1 MALKALLIKKQI
13 DNTRKQLKALLEKR
27 EANKAREAELAQ
39 AIEEVETEEQRS
51 AVEEMVQAFEADQ
64 GENESA
70 ITRLNDEIAGLERD
84 LEAEEA
90 AQNTEPP
97 ANQTTD
103 PQTPADNNE
112 RRHEDMSTR
121 ERHNITRAH
130 VFGGMTVAEQ
140 RSMIEREDVQSFLA
154 GIKRTIRG
162 AQDTKQTRAINN
174 VGLLIPQVMLGLLRE
189 NVLRY
194 SKLYRHVTVSRVNG
208 EGRILIS
215 SGIPEAVWTECC
227 ARLNELNMTFY
238 QDAFGCWK
246 LGGYFTV
253 CNANLEDSDID
264 LMAEILLTLGQSLGY
279 TDDKTILYGTGTNMP
294 LGIIPRLAQTSQ
306 PAGYSPTARPWV
318 DLHESNIR
326 TIANTYTGLA
336 LFQQLA
342 LAAGYSK
349 GAYARGERVWVMNE
363 TTYGKIIAAA
373 MSIDAS
379 GAIVSG
385 VNGTMPVL
393 GGIIEVLPASIMPD
407 DNILTGYFDLYHMIE
422 RAGERFASSEHF
434 LFLSDQTV
442 FKGTTRWDG
451 KPVIAEAFVLIGID
465 GTNPT
470 TSAAFVSDTAN
481 QPESIWLPATATVA
495 ADANITLVPVINPY
509 GVETTLTWTSGTTA
523 KATVDNTGKVTGV
536 AAGTSVITVTT
547 ANGLSAQ
554 CTVTVESA

>member
-1 MALKALLIKKQI
+1 MALKALLLKKQI
-13 DNTRKQLKALLEKR
+13 DNKRKALDALRAKDAEF
-27 EANKAREAELAQ
+27 ATREAELTK
-39 AIEEVETEEQRS
+39 AIDEVETEEQRS
-51 AVEEMVQAFEADQ
+51 AVDELVSAFETEKADHDKAV
-64 GENESA
+64 GDLE
-70 ITRLNDEIAGLERD
+70 REIEGLEND
-84 LEAEEA
+84 LKAEEA
-90 AQNTEPP
+90 AQATEPP
-97 ANQTTD
+97 AQNEQTE
-103 PQTPADNNE
+103 E
-112 RRHEDMSTR
+112 RKDDKTMNTR
-121 ERHNITRAH
+121 EKHSATRAR
-130 VFGGMTVAEQ
+130 VYGDMTVAEQ
-140 RSMIEREDVQSFLA
+140 RTLIEREDVKSFLE
-154 GIKRTIRG
+154 GIKSTIRG
-162 AQDTKQTRAINN
+162 AQDAKQTRAITN
-174 VGLLIPQVMLGLLRE
+174 VGLLIPEVMLGLLRE

-215 SGIPEAVWTECC
+215 GGIPEAVWTECC

-306 PAGYSPTARPWV
+306 PAGYPATARPWV
-318 DLHESNIR
+318 DLHTSNVR

-393 GGIIEVLPASIMPD
+393 GGIIEVLPTSIMPD
-407 DNILTGYFDLYHMIE
+407 DNILTGYFDLYHMVE
-422 RAGERFASSEHF
+422 RAGEKFASSEHF

-442 FKGTTRWDG
+442 FRGTTRWDG
-451 KPVIAEAFVLIGID
+451 KPVIAEAFVLIGIN

-470 TSAAFVSDTAN
+470 TSATFVTDTAN

-495 ADANITLVPVINPY
+495 AGADITLVPVINPY
-509 GVETTLTWTSGTTA
+509 GVETTLTWASGTAA
-523 KATVDNTGKVTGV
+523 KATVDTAGKVTGV
-536 AAGTSVITVTT
+536 SAGTSVITVTT

-554 CTVTVESA
+554 CTVTVTSA

>member
-64 GENESA
+64 AENESA

-90 AQNTEPP
+90 AQDTEPP
-97 ANQTTD
+97 ANPTTD
-103 PQTPADNNE
+103 PQTPAENNE
-112 RRHEDMSTR
+112 RRHEDMNTR
-121 ERHNITRAH
+121 ERHNITRAR
-130 VFGGMTVAEQ
+130 VYGDMTAAEQ
-140 RSMIEREDVQSFLA
+140 RSMIEREDVQSFLD
-154 GIKRTIRG
+154 GIKSTIRG

-174 VGLLIPQVMLGLLRE
+174 VGLLIPEVMLGLLRE

-215 SGIPEAVWTECC
+215 GGIPEAVWTECC
-227 ARLNELNMTFY
+227 ARLNELSMTFY

-264 LMAEILLTLGQSLGY
+264 LMAEILLTMGQSLGY
-279 TDDKTILYGTGTNMP
+279 TDDKTIMYGTGTNMP

-363 TTYGKIIAAA
+363 TTYGKIVAAA

-393 GGIIEVLPASIMPD
+393 GGIIEVLPTSIMPN
-407 DNILTGYFDLYHMIE
+407 DNILTGYFDLYHMVE

-470 TSAAFVSDTAN
+470 TSATFVSDTAN

-495 ADANITLVPVINPY
+495 AGSDITLVPVINPY
-509 GVETTLTWTSGTTA
+509 GVETTLTWASGTTA
-523 KATVDNTGKVTGV
+523 KATVDTAGKVTGV

-554 CTVTVESA
+554 CTVTVTSA

>member
-1 MALKALLIKKQI
+1 MALKALLLKKQL
-13 DNTRKQLKALLEKR
+13 DNKRKALDALRAKD
-27 EANKAREAELAQ
+27 ADFATREAELTQ
-39 AIEEVETEEQRS
+39 AIDEVETEEQRS
-51 AVEEMVQAFEADQ
+51 AVDEMVTAFETEKADHAKAV
-64 GENESA
+64 GDLE
-70 ITRLNDEIAGLERD
+70 REIEGLESD
-84 LEAEEA
+84 LAAEEA
-90 AQNTEPP
+90 AQNTEPAGDP
-97 ANQTTD
+97 A
-103 PQTPADNNE
+103 PAQE
-112 RRHEDMSTR
+112 EKREDDKNMNTR
-121 ERHNITRAH
+121 EKHSATRAR
-130 VFGGMTVAEQ
+130 VYGDMTVAEQ
-140 RSMIEREDVQSFLA
+140 RTLIEREDVRSFLD
-154 GIKRTIRG
+154 GIKNTIRG
-162 AQDTKQTRAINN
+162 AQDSKQTRAITN
-174 VGLLIPQVMLGLLRE
+174 VGLLIPEVMLGLLRE

-215 SGIPEAVWTECC
+215 GGIPEAVWTECC
-227 ARLNELNMTFY
+227 ARLNELSITFY

-385 VNGTMPVL
+385 VNGSMPVL
-393 GGIIEVLPASIMPD
+393 GGIIEVLPDSIVPN
-407 DNILTGYFDLYHMIE
+407 DNILTGYFDLYHMVE
-422 RAGERFASSEHF
+422 RAGEKFASSEHF

-451 KPVIAEAFVLIGID
+451 KPIIAEAFVLIGID
-465 GTNPT
+465 GTAPT
-470 TSAAFVSDTAN
+470 TSATFVTDTAN

-495 ADANITLVPVINPY
+495 VGATLQLNPVINPY
-509 GVETTLTWTSGTTA
+509 GVTTALTWASGTAA
-523 KATVDNTGKVTGV
+523 KATVDTAGEVTGV
-536 AAGTSVITVTT
+536 AAGSSVITVTT

-554 CTVTVESA
+554 CTVTVTSA

>member
-1 MALKALLIKKQI
+1 MALKALLLRKQI
-13 DNTRKQLKALLEKR
+13 DNKKKAL
-27 EANKAREAELAQ
+27 EALRAKDAEFTTREAELTQ
-39 AIEEVETEEQRS
+39 AIDEVENDEQRAS
-51 AVEEMVQAFEADQ
+51 VQELVDAFTAEKEAHDKEAADLQ
-64 GENESA
+64 
-70 ITRLNDEIAGLERD
+70 TEIEGLEDELR
-84 LEAEEA
+84 AEEE
-90 AQNTEPP
+90 AQNTEPDGKP
-97 ANQTTD
+97 D
-103 PQTPADNNE
+103 PEE
-112 RRHEDMSTR
+112 RKEKKTMETR
-121 ERHNITRAH
+121 ENHNVARVRAY
-130 VFGGMTVAEQ
+130 GDMTIAEQ
-140 RSMIEREDVQSFLA
+140 RSLVERDDVRSFLD
-154 GIKRTIRG
+154 GIKNTIRG
-162 AQDTKQTRAINN
+162 AQDVKQTRAINN
-174 VGLLIPQVMLGLLRE
+174 VGLLIPEVMLGLLRE

-215 SGIPEAVWTECC
+215 GGIPEAVWTECC
-227 ARLNELNMTFY
+227 ARLNELSMSFY
-238 QDAFGCWK
+238 EDAFGCWK
-246 LGGYFTV
+246 LGGYFVV

-306 PAGYSPTARPWV
+306 PAGYSPTARQWV
-318 DLHESNIR
+318 DLHTTNIR

-393 GGIIEVLPASIMPD
+393 GGIIEVLPTSIMPD
-407 DNILTGYFDLYHMIE
+407 DNILTGYFDLYHMVE
-422 RAGERFASSEHF
+422 RAGDRFASSEHF
-434 LFLSDQTV
+434 MFLSDQTV

-465 GTNPT
+465 GTSPT
-470 TSAAFVSDTAN
+470 TSASFVSDTAN
-481 QPESIWLPATATVA
+481 APETIWLPATASVA
-495 ADANITLVPVINPY
+495 VGAELALKPVINPY
-509 GVETTLTWTSGTTA
+509 GAVTTLTWASGTAA
-523 KATVDNTGKVTGV
+523 KATVDTAGVVTGV
-536 AAGTSVITVTT
+536 ATGTSVITVTT

-554 CTVTVESA
+554 CTVTVTSA

>member
-1 MALKALLIKKQI
+1 MALKALLLKKQI
-13 DNTRKQLKALLEKR
+13 DQKRKQLNGLLEKR
-27 EANKAREAELAQ
+27 TAHEAKEAELAK
-39 AIEEVETEEQRS
+39 AIEEVETEEQRT
-51 AVEEMVQAFEADQ
+51 AVEGIIAEFETERD
-64 GENESA
+64 ENEQA
-70 ITRLNDEIAGLERD
+70 IDNLQREIEGLEND
-84 LEAEEA
+84 LSAEEQK
-90 AQNTEPP
+90 QNTEPP
-97 ANQTTD
+97 AGT
-103 PQTPADNNE
+103 QTPAGENE
-112 RRHEDMSTR
+112 KREDKTKMTYFDKK
-121 ERHNITRAH
+121 HTDTRAR
-130 VFGGMTVAEQ
+130 VYGDMTIAEQ
-140 RSMIEREDVQSFLA
+140 RAMIEREDVRSFLD
-154 GIKRTIRG
+154 GIKNTIRG
-162 AQDTKQTRAINN
+162 AQDSKQTRAINN
-174 VGLLIPQVMLGLLRE
+174 VGLLIPEVMLGLLRE

-215 SGIPEAVWTECC
+215 GGIPEAVWTECC

-349 GAYARGERVWVMNE
+349 GAYARGERVWAMNE

-393 GGIIEVLPASIMPD
+393 GGIIEVLPTSIIPD
-407 DNILTGYFDLYHMIE
+407 DNILTGYFDLYHMVE
-422 RAGERFASSEHF
+422 RAGEKFASSEHF

-451 KPVIAEAFVLIGID
+451 KPVIAEAFVLIGIN

-470 TSAAFVSDTAN
+470 TSATFVTDTAN

-495 ADANITLVPVINPY
+495 ASSNITLVPVINPY
-509 GVETTLTWTSGTTA
+509 GVETTLTWASGTTA

-554 CTVTVESA
+554 CTVTVTSA